1 MRKSL
6 LGSLAVFVL
15 CCAVGFGQ
23 TAEKAAA
30 ASSVLYQFTTSKG
43 NAGPSPEWTTLLR
56 TSIKPPGGKDLFI
69 TFSAQ
74 TGLFTTSS
82 NVTFTFGTYT
92 LEDVAVQ
99 VRCLLNGTAVP
110 ISPGSSVTTVTF
122 DNLVRSTTKGSPAD
136 VLDLVVNQGG
146 AHSFTWIARDV
157 GVSEQTVDVQARF
170 LYTTRASV
178 DGASVGTGSA
188 ALGSSSATSSIQALI
203 GPQTLIVEQVK
214 LK

>member
-6 LGSLAVFVL
+6 LGSLAVFFL

-30 ASSVLYQFTTSKG
+30 ASSVLYQFTSAKG
-43 NAGPSPEWTTLLR
+43 NSGPNPDWTALLR

-82 NVTFTFGTYT
+82 NMTFTNGTYT
-92 LEDVAVQ
+92 LENVAVQ
-99 VRCLLNGTAVP
+99 VRCLLNGTPVP

-122 DNLVRSTTKGSPAD
+122 DNLVRSTSKGSPAD

-157 GVSEQTVDVQARF
+157 GVGEQTVDVQARF
-170 LYTTRASV
+170 LFSNTSTV
-178 DGASVGTGSA
+178 DPVAGGGASTA
-188 ALGSSSATSSIQALI
+188 ASSIQALI

-214 LK
+214 LR

>member
-6 LGSLAVFVL
+6 LGSLAVFFL

-23 TAEKAAA
+23 PAEKAAA
-30 ASSVLYQFTTSKG
+30 ASSAVYQFMSSSGK
-43 NAGPSPEWTTLLR
+43 AGPNPDWTTLLR

-82 NVTFTFGTYT
+82 NMTFTYGTYT

-99 VRCLLNGTAVP
+99 VRCLLNGTPVP

-122 DNLVRSTTKGSPAD
+122 DNLVRSTSKGSPAD

-157 GVSEQTVDVQARF
+157 GVSEQTVDVQTRF
-170 LYTTRASV
+170 LFSSISRV
-178 DGASVGTGSA
+178 DPPGGLSSA
-188 ALGSSSATSSIQALI
+188 ASSIQAVI

-214 LK
+214 LR